1 MNDINDVFG
10 RPREYKGLNIYPI
23 TMKDCDKFYDSVQCL
38 MLSKNSLEDVQFLKM
53 SYLRFLLLVSNSEL
67 KGFQDKLVT
76 LLQLILQTDNFEITL
91 TDKNR
96 IEIIVED
103 KFIIR
108 ERDFDKIKTLI
119 SEQNLVDLDD
129 EFINP
134 EVKAK
139 IDEARAFINKRGS
152 KVAGLDQQI
161 ISYHCISG
169 ISYNEIE
176 RLTIYQFQKGLAR
189 FDHILGA
196 EAIMNAR
203 YSGMVEFKDESKLP
217 HWLGHIEDS
226 KKNEGLLL
234 NADKFKNEASNKL
247 GMVNN

>member
-1 MNDINDVFG
+1 MNNINDVFG
-10 RPREYKGLNIYPI
+10 RPRIYKGINIYPI
-23 TMKDCDKFYDSVQCL
+23 KMRDCDKFYDSVQCL
-38 MLSKNSLEDVQFLKM
+38 MLSKNSLQDIQFLKM
-53 SYLRFLLLVSNSEL
+53 SYLRFLLVVSNTEL
-67 KGFQDKLVT
+67 KGFQDKLMT
-76 LLQLILQTDNFEITL
+76 LLELILQTDNFQIIL
-91 TDKNR
+91 NDKDK
-96 IEIIVED
+96 IEIVVDD
-103 KFIIR
+103 KYIIR
-108 ERDFDKIKTLI
+108 ERDFDKIKTII

-139 IDEARAFINKRGS
+139 IEEARAFLNKRGN

-161 ISYHCISG
+161 VSYHCISG
-169 ISYNEIE
+169 ISYHEIE

-203 YSGMVEFKDESKLP
+203 YSGMVEFKDENKLP
-217 HWLGHIEDS
+217 HWLGHIEDTQ
-226 KKNEGLLL
+226 KNEGLLL
-234 NADKFKNEASNKL
+234 NANKFKNEASNKL